1 MLTSGIESTYPKGI
15 RDHRLAFVCTEC
27 HKAGENRSTNVHS
40 KLSGVSGKFLS
51 GLPSH
56 TPPDMSGGDRA
67 IYMVPHTED
76 KVPSMAY
83 RMCDEYNVVDMLVDI
98 SGCMS
103 DRRNKEGHTGVD
115 I

>member
-27 HKAGENRSTNVHS
+27 HKAGENRSTNIQS
-40 KLSGVSGKFLS
+40 EPSEVSRKFLS
-51 GLPSH
+51 DLPSH

-67 IYMVPHTED
+67 IHMVPYTED

-83 RMCDEYNVVDMLVDI
+83 RMCDDYNVVDMLVDI

-103 DRRNKEGHTGVD
+103 DRRNKEGHTSVD